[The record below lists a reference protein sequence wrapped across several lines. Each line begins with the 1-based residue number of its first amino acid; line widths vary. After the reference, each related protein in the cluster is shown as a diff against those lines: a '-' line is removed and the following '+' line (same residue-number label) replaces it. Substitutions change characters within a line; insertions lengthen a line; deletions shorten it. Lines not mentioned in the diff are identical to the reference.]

1 MRQNLVIAEKAA
13 RFTLR
18 INDSWHR
25 HRSYGEAVAIL
36 QNAGL
41 NAHRLLCEAI
51 RIPDPV
57 HLEYQPNGWG
67 RRNWLVNG
75 KPQPVAVVRYVL
87 SEAGCNSEIVAALI
101 HAEKV
106 NWEIQEWL
114 KRC

>member
-51 RIPDPV
+51 RIPDPSTWNIS
-57 HLEYQPNGWG
+57 PT
-67 RRNWLVNG
+67 
-75 KPQPVAVVRYVL
+75 
-87 SEAGCNSEIVAALI
+87 AGVGAIGL
-101 HAEKV
+101 
-106 NWEIQEWL
+106 
-114 KRC
+114 